1 MILVYIR
8 QNAQP
13 RMRCTQNEI
22 DRRHDLNT
30 SLEPSIQKREII
42 RSPLDLGDGLC
53 EILFL
58 MLDKDPMESVMHRP
72 VKAEIYDLAVET
84 INNLND
90 EGPSEG
96 IMNPPMY

>member
-1 MILVYIR
+1 
-8 QNAQP
+8 
-13 RMRCTQNEI
+13 
-22 DRRHDLNT
+22 
-30 SLEPSIQKREII
+30 
-42 RSPLDLGDGLC
+42 
-53 EILFL
+53 

-72 VKAEIYDLAVET
+72 AKAEIYDLAVET